1 MLAAWTALFAIALW
15 QDPHAAN
22 DSALL
27 LAKSTYADGNQYV
40 PNLFIRR
47 WSDGAP
53 GLWARVAVW
62 LAGLGALAWWLRRVA
77 LGAARAR
84 PSRELADRDPGDR
97 RRSGPGCRPLPRAMA
112 RETRTPRR
120 SPTGWSSQA

>member
-1 MLAAWTALFAIALW
+1 MTARRVALVLMLAAWTGLFAIALW

-27 LAKSTYADGNQYV
+27 LAKSAYADGNQYV

-53 GLWARVAVW
+53 G
-62 LAGLGALAWWLRRVA
+62 
-77 LGAARAR
+77 
-84 PSRELADRDPGDR
+84 
-97 RRSGPGCRPLPRAMA
+97 SGPASSSGSPDSA
-112 RETRTPRR
+112 R
-120 SPTGWSSQA
+120 SPGG